1 MKQNASAWY
10 AKPSLALSLAL
21 VSLMMG
27 CASQTRPSVAYQ
39 PPAPPADLAAP
50 CPDLP
55 LIADGQAVTVAA
67 WIVDTAGAYKD
78 CQARQSGLVRAW
90 PGITFNQA
98 LKRTFFGD

>member
-10 AKPSLALSLAL
+10 AKLSLALSLGLAL
-21 VSLMMG
+21 TLMG
-27 CASQTRPSVAYQ
+27 CASQTKQSVAYQ

-55 LIADGQAVTVAA
+55 LISDGQAVTVAA

-78 CQARQSGLVRAW
+78 CQAKQAGLVRAW
-90 PGITFNQA
+90 PGVSFSHFA
-98 LKRTFFGD
+98 R

>member
-10 AKPSLALSLAL
+10 AKPLSALSLGLAL
-21 VSLMMG
+21 MTQG
-27 CASQTRPSVAYQ
+27 CSTSTKQSVAYQ

-55 LIADGQAVTVAA
+55 LISDGQAQTVAL
-67 WIVDTAGAYKD
+67 WIVDAVESYKD

-90 PGITFNQA
+90 PGINFNQA
-98 LKRTFFGD
+98 LKRNFFGD